1 MAKLITNPL
10 KNDITVQFDGTK
22 YTVKAEDSIQVSEAI
37 AGRWK
42 RVHGFLQMSDI
53 SEVVKEVEVK
63 KEKKEEAPKAE
74 EAKEEVKEVKEEKKE
89 VKEEKKAK
97 KATTKNK

>member
-10 KNDITVQFDGTK
+10 KNDITVQFNGTK
-22 YTVKAEDSIQVSEAI
+22 YTVKAEDSIQVSDAI

-53 SEVVKEVEVK
+53 SEAVKEV
-63 KEKKEEAPKAE
+63 
-74 EAKEEVKEVKEEKKE
+74 EVKEEKKE
-89 VKEEKKAK
+89 VEVEEVVEVEVKEEVKEDKPKKK
-97 KATTKNK
+97 GLLSRGKNK